1 MSSSWNEDS
10 RVKIPTVLHL
20 TKLGYDYVSKNDQ
33 NIDPDTN
40 IFKDIFYQNLKN
52 NNPDLKTSDTG
63 WGRRYGISIEK
74 LEDLIISDFGYEFVG
89 HHKDLGGVASWDKIY
104 KYSDEVTFKKI
115 GETDIE

>member
-1 MSSSWNEDS
+1 LVDDLNLNACDFIQLDLE
-10 RVKIPTVLHL
+10 
-20 TKLGYDYVSKNDQ
+20 GYEFSALQGARKTIEKYKPLLCIEVGE
-33 NIDPDTN
+33 
-40 IFKDIFYQNLKN
+40 
-52 NNPDLKTSDTG
+52 PDLKTSDTG